1 MAFKTPSSIDR
12 DFTRKF
18 KADIRKKDLI
28 DTWALYKSIDVTAE
42 IDLNFGTFMS
52 ANYTFSVQVYA
63 EPYLVYL
70 DERFQVTND
79 FINSRSFRNTTDKF
93 RLFFTAYLQ
102 NEYPLLRFDNVTLE
116 LSTITLMNQP

>member
-1 MAFKTPSSIDR
+1 MAFRTPKSIER

-18 KADIRKKDLI
+18 KADIRRKDLI
-28 DTWALYKSIDVTAE
+28 DTFALYRSIQITAE

-52 ANYTFSVQVYA
+52 ANYTFSVQVFA

-79 FINSRSFRNTTDKF
+79 FINSRSFQNTTDKF

>member
-93 RLFFTAYLQ
+93 RLFFTSYLQ
-102 NEYPLLRFDNVTLE
+102 NEYPLLTFDIVKLE

>member
-1 MAFKTPSSIDR
+1 MAFRTPKSIDR

-18 KADIRKKDLI
+18 KADIRRKDLI
-28 DTWALYKSIDVTAE
+28 DTWALYRSIQVTAS
-42 IDLNFGTFMS
+42 IDLNMATFMS
-52 ANYTFSVQVYA
+52 ANYSFSVQVFA

-70 DERFQVTND
+70 DERFQITND
-79 FINSRSFRNTTDKF
+79 FINSRSFANTVDKF

-116 LSTITLMNQP
+116 LNNITLVNQP